1 MDRLTERDE
10 RTGNAYFPNCFEG
23 CDGVCGKCNHET
35 DFCERL
41 AAYED
46 TGYEPEQISQFS
58 EWYRQKCEELAELQ
72 KEVYGYTE

>member
-1 MDRLTERDE
+1 MSRLTVRDKKT
-10 RTGNAYFPNCFEG
+10 RNAYFPKCFEG
-23 CDGVCGKCNHET
+23 CDGVCGKCDHET

-58 EWYRQKCEELAELQ
+58 EWYRQKCEELAKLQ

>member
-1 MDRLTERDE
+1 MNRLTARDE
-10 RTGNAYFPNCFEG
+10 RTGDAYFPNCFKG
-23 CDGVCGKCNHET
+23 CDGVCGKCDHET

-46 TGYEPEQISQFS
+46 TGLTPGQIIQIDKL
-58 EWYRQKCEELAELQ
+58 YREKCEELARM